1 MEFNLKGNV
10 VIGHKSLPDW
20 VHCDEAKQLLDEA
33 GESYTYVTSD
43 KWFFGELMQKTSSKN
58 VPQIIMK
65 GEYIGGTPELKT
77 YLENKWNPWYK
88 AHHWTSTSGRIVL
101 VQTGT
106 NTQLPVYSMVRKV
119 W

>member
-1 MEFNLKGNV
+1 
-10 VIGHKSLPDW
+10 
-20 VHCDEAKQLLDEA
+20 LLDEA

-77 YLENKWNPWYK
+77 YLENK
-88 AHHWTSTSGRIVL
+88 
-101 VQTGT
+101 
-106 NTQLPVYSMVRKV
+106 
-119 W
+119 

>member
-10 VIGHKSLPDW
+10 IIGHKSLPDW

-65 GEYIGGTPELKT
+65 GEYIGGTPELKI
-77 YLENKWNPWYK
+77 YLENKSEVKWLCLALQNRSRLV
-88 AHHWTSTSGRIVL
+88 WTYDLWFFQR
-101 VQTGT
+101 
-106 NTQLPVYSMVRKV
+106 
-119 W
+119 